1 MESRTV
7 VNVVVS
13 EPSPSDLMWWAQHD
27 WSDGVRL
34 ETLAPLESFAVRT
47 RNSLYEITVLSPMTG
62 EVLVRGGRFFPET
75 TRATL
80 AGCSLGGSFLKVRA
94 IHPGF
99 SMELLRDGQPII
111 TTRVQSITP
120 IREPAPV
127 H

>member
-1 MESRTV
+1 M
-7 VNVVVS
+7 VNVAGCES
-13 EPSPSDLMWWAQHD
+13 THYDLMWWAQHD
-27 WSDGVRL
+27 WGDGVQL
-34 ETLAPLESFAVRT
+34 ETLASLERFEVRT

-62 EVLVRGGRFFPET
+62 DVLVRGGRFFPET

-80 AGCSLGGSFLKVRA
+80 AGCSLGGSFLKVHA

-111 TTRVQSITP
+111 TTWVQSITHVT
-120 IREPAPV
+120 EPVPV

>member
-1 MESRTV
+1 MGNVAGCESTHY
-7 VNVVVS
+7 
-13 EPSPSDLMWWAQHD
+13 DLMWWAQHD
-27 WSDGVRL
+27 WGDGVQL
-34 ETLAPLESFAVRT
+34 ETLAPLERFEVRT

-62 EVLVRGGRFFPET
+62 DVLVRGGRFFPET

-80 AGCSLGGSFLKVRA
+80 AGCSLGGSFLKVHA

-111 TTRVQSITP
+111 TTWVQSITHVT
-120 IREPAPV
+120 EPVPV

>member
-1 MESRTV
+1 M
-7 VNVVVS
+7 VNVVGCGS
-13 EPSPSDLMWWAQHD
+13 THYDLMWWAQHD
-27 WSDGVRL
+27 WRDGVQL
-34 ETLAPLESFAVRT
+34 ERLAPLERFAVRT

-62 EVLVRGGRFFPET
+62 DVLVRGGRFFPET

-80 AGCSLGGSFLKVRA
+80 AGCSLGGSFLKVHA

-111 TTRVQSITP
+111 TTWVQSITHVT
-120 IREPAPV
+120 EPVPV